1 MKRQLTCIACPE
13 GCLIEVETDGSR
25 VIGLSGHK
33 CSRGAVYARQETEA
47 PMRTLTTSVLASG
60 LELKM
65 LPVRTSKPIPKGK
78 LFEAMDAVK
87 RLTITAPVKTGAVVV
102 PDFLGLG
109 VDLVA
114 CRALGK
120 L

>member
-47 PMRTLTTSVLASG
+47 PMRTLTTSVLARG

-65 LPVRTSKPIPKGK
+65 VPVRTSKPIPREK
-78 LFEAMDAVK
+78 LFEAMAAVK
-87 RLTITAPVKTGAVVV
+87 RLTVTSSVKAGDVVFQ
-102 PDFLGLG
+102 DFLGLG
-109 VDLVA
+109 ADLLA
-114 CRALGK
+114 CRTVDK
-120 L
+120 P